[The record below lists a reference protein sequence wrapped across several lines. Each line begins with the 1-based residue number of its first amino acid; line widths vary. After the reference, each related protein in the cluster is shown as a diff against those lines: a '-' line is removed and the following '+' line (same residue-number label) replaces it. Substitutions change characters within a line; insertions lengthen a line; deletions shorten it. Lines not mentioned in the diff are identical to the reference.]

1 MRPLVAKLEAN
12 CSGKVDFAI
21 LNVDNP
27 STNELSRQY
36 DVRTI
41 PRFIWL
47 DGEGQIVEQ
56 WIGSGDESRFDP
68 VLQYC
73 QTGQT
78 P

>member
-41 PRFIWL
+41 PRFILL
-47 DGEGQIVEQ
+47 DGEGRIVQQ
-56 WIGSGDESRFDP
+56 WIGSGDESRFNP
-68 VLQYC
+68 VLSYC
-73 QTGQT
+73 QTSQV